1 MRIQQISILIIV
13 NVSRETWKGG
23 DGDVKIILY
32 IILLAFN
39 MIVIICQQAKI
50 SELEEELMN
59 SRIEAIKEINKLRKE
74 D

>member
-1 MRIQQISILIIV
+1 MFHV
-13 NVSRETWKGG
+13 KHKKGG

-50 SELEEELMN
+50 SELEEELMD

>member
-1 MRIQQISILIIV
+1 MFHV
-13 NVSRETWKGG
+13 KHKKGG

>member
-1 MRIQQISILIIV
+1 M
-13 NVSRETWKGG
+13 KGG

-39 MIVIICQQAKI
+39 MIVIICQQMRI